1 MNILTDDNLSC
12 NCDHN
17 LHIEY
22 DWAVHTELVDME
34 AAHNAV
40 VAVAVDDD
48 DDDDDEAAEEEE
60 EVAGSAEE
68 EAGDQDRWSTSSY
81 FKQELLLCSTPGIV
95 RLFSVLRISIP
106 PFHIIFQKKI
116 LSMTI

>member
-1 MNILTDDNLSC
+1 MSILTDDNLSC

-17 LHIEY
+17 LHTEN

-34 AAHNAV
+34 AAHNV
-40 VAVAVDDD
+40 VVVVVVVVD

-60 EVAGSAEE
+60 VADSAEE
-68 EAGDQDRWSTSSY
+68 EVGDQDRWSTSSY
-81 FKQELLLCSTPGIV
+81 FKQELLLCSTPGIL
-95 RLFSVLRISIP
+95 RLFSSLRISIP